1 VRRPDAECT
10 IFLAFRRTT
19 CGIVFA
25 HHDGTLEVHLLT
37 GIMKLP
43 YRVLVLED
51 DENALAGIVE
61 LLTESGYDVTP
72 AGQYEEAKQLLTKG
86 TYDLLV
92 TDVRLRSFNGLHLV
106 MKVRQESP
114 DTAVII
120 MTGYDEP
127 LMQLEASRYNAQFI
141 KKPIKAS
148 DLLEAAERSLTS
160 VRRQRRWPRKRVV
173 GGFRVTAAGRPAA
186 VVDVSYGGLCL
197 EIPAADQLPSTF
209 DVEVSGI
216 GLHLLVEPVWSYTST
231 PGAIVC
237 GAALATDSSPAARTW
252 RAIVDRL
259 SA

>member
-1 VRRPDAECT
+1 
-10 IFLAFRRTT
+10 
-19 CGIVFA
+19 
-25 HHDGTLEVHLLT
+25 
-37 GIMKLP
+37 MKLP

-61 LLTESGYDVTP
+61 LLTENGYDVTP
-72 AGQYEEAKQLLTKG
+72 AATYEEAKKLLSVA

-92 TDVRLRSFNGLHLV
+92 TDVRLRSYNGLHLV
-106 MKVRQESP
+106 MKIRKESP
-114 DTAVII
+114 ETGVII

-127 LMQLEASRYNAQFI
+127 LMELEASRYSAQFVR
-141 KKPIKAS
+141 KPIKPGE
-148 DLLEAAERSLTS
+148 LLEAVRRSLS
-160 VRRQRRWPRKRVV
+160 GVRRQRRWPRKRVL

-197 EIPAADQLPSTF
+197 EIPTSEALPPSF

-216 GLHLLVEPVWSYTST
+216 GLHLLVEPVWSST
-231 PGAIVC
+231 TLPGALMC
-237 GAALATDSSPAARTW
+237 GAALTSDSTPAARTW